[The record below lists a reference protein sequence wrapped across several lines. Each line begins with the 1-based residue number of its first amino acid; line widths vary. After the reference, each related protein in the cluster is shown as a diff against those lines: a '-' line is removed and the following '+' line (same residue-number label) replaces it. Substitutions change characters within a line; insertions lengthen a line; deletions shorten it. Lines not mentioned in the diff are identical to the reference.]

1 MNLQSFPDR
10 ESWLNAR
17 HVGGS
22 DVAVILGVSHW
33 STPYDLWLVKTSRAQ
48 RLPQTPWQAFGHL
61 VEDALIEDWCA
72 RNGWERHPES
82 PTLLLIQGPEPW
94 QTMSP
99 DDIVHRMD
107 GASAPDSGEYIIAG
121 LDAKFYR
128 YPAKSDGWG
137 EAGTDEVPVDIYLQM
152 QWGMHCSG
160 LDEWHVVAAFHQVA
174 EIRDYVIR
182 RDDVVIDHIVEKCG
196 AWHQKHI
203 IEDIAP
209 ELQVGPVANL
219 FHGSVAQTGSG
230 SRRATEAERE
240 TIKAREAARQQRL
253 DAKKLQAL
261 LDLQLKEAIGEDE
274 GLWHDDCR
282 ATWKTAANGSRRLN
296 TKVWDID
303 TDLKENQ

>member
-1 MNLQSFPDR
+1 MNLQSFSDR
-10 ESWLNAR
+10 ESWLNAH

-61 VEDALIEDWCA
+61 VEDALLTDWA
-72 RNGWERHPES
+72 LRHGAERRNLGLSIITGSEY
-82 PTLLLIQGPEPW
+82 W

-99 DDIVHRMD
+99 DDLVRID
-107 GASAPDSGEYIIAG
+107 DQDAG
-121 LDAKFYR
+121 IDAKFYR
-128 YPAKSDGWG
+128 FPAKSDGWG

-152 QWGMHCSG
+152 QWGMHCSRY
-160 LDEWHVVAAFHQVA
+160 DHWHIVAAFHQVG
-174 EIRDYVIR
+174 ELRDYVIG

-203 IEDIAP
+203 IEDVAP

-261 LDLQLKEAIGEDE
+261 LDLRLKEAIGEDE

-282 ATWKTAANGSRRLN
+282 ATWRTATNGSRRLN